1 MRETYGV
8 ALPGMDLSNL
18 VGKLIV
24 IEGTDGVGRTTQID
38 LLRPW
43 LEQEG
48 HAVLVTGM
56 SRSTLAGRGIKRA
69 KEGNTLGRITSTL
82 FYATDF
88 SDRLEHEIIPA
99 LRAGFI
105 VLTDRYIYSLMA
117 RARVRG
123 MDGAWLRNL
132 YSFALKPDA
141 IFYLRIGVA
150 ELIPRVVFSRGF
162 DYWESGMDLY
172 PSEDMYEGFCK
183 YQDALI
189 ARFDDLAKQYG
200 FQVVDGTKR
209 VDAVFSKLRSGI
221 QQVLKDGGLDADAAS
236 GPQRKPPERQEA
248 PAPPAASSAEPP
260 ASPGERTVASGTKH
274 AIQAASEEVERK

>member
-8 ALPGMDLSNL
+8 LLPNMDLSNL
-18 VGKLIV
+18 AGRLIV

-56 SRSTLAGRGIKRA
+56 SRSSLAGRGIKRA
-69 KEGNTLGRITSTL
+69 KEGNTLGRVTSTL

-88 SDRLEHEIIPA
+88 ADRLEHEIIPA

-123 MDGAWLRNL
+123 MDAAWLRNL

-183 YQDALI
+183 YQDTLI
-189 ARFDDLAKQYG
+189 ARFDDLAKEYG

-209 VDAVFSKLRSGI
+209 IDAVFSRLRSGI
-221 QQVLKDGGLDADAAS
+221 QQVLKDGGLAAGS
-236 GPQRKPPERQEA
+236 PAGPQRRPPERQEEPA
-248 PAPPAASSAEPP
+248 PAPAAESPAAA
-260 ASPGERTVASGTKH
+260 AQRTVTGGTKH
-274 AIQAASEEVERK
+274 VVQAASEEAERN